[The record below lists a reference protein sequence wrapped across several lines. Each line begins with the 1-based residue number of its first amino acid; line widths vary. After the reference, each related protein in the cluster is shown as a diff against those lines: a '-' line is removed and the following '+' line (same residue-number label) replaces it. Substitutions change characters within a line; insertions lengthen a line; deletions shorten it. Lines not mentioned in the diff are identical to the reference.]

1 MADFTTVFVSG
12 KIYWSKVFNPVMNY
26 EGTGKEW
33 SLDFVPDD
41 VTFLKEHK
49 LLDRLKENDSVPGD
63 FIKLRKPE
71 ETKEGEKNDPIRI
84 YDENNRS
91 EEHTSELQSLMR
103 ISYAV
108 FCLKKKTKYILT

>member
-12 KIYWSKVFNPVMNY
+12 KIYWSKEFNPVMNY

-41 VTFLKEHK
+41 VTFLKEHQ

-63 FIKLRKPE
+63 YIKLRKPE

-84 YDENNRS
+84 YDENNKQWNSSKLIGTDRKS
-91 EEHTSELQSLMR
+91 TRLN
-103 ISYAV
+103 
-108 FCLKKKTKYILT
+108 

>member
-1 MADFTTVFVSG
+1 
-12 KIYWSKVFNPVMNY
+12 MNY

-84 YDENNRS
+84 YDENNKQWDS
-91 EEHTSELQSLMR
+91 SKLIGNGTQADVKLTIAHWGKG
-103 ISYAV
+103 
-108 FCLKKKTKYILT
+108 KKKSIWVKAIRVTDLVDRKSHV